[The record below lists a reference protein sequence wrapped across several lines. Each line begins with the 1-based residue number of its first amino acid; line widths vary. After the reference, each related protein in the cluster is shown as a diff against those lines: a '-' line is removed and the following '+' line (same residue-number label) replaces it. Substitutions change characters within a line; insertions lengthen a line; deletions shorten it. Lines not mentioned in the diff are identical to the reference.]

1 MADQQIIGQYFVTAN
16 DNKMKIVFNDSVKD
30 SKGVKEK
37 LNLTLYSI
45 RFKTWHK
52 SRPTHFP

>member
-30 SKGVKEK
+30 SKGVKGK

-45 RFKTWHK
+45 QI
-52 SRPTHFP
+52 